1 VGALSGVFAPFA
13 ISASA
18 LTAERLRMDVISNN
32 IANANTTRTLQGG
45 PYIRQ
50 RVVFAPRFDPPTP
63 GISPVGSPWRWPV
76 PWTSPFPMLPLMTPE
91 GLPVGVRAVGIEKDP
106 SAPKMVYDPGHPDA
120 NAEGYVAYPNVNL
133 VNEMVDMISSTR
145 AYEANI
151 TVFNATK
158 SMALQAL
165 NIGKA

>member
-1 VGALSGVFAPFA
+1 MGVLSGVFAPFS
-13 ISASA
+13 ITASA

-32 IANANTTRTLQGG
+32 IANANTTRTIEGG

-50 RVVFAPRFDPPTP
+50 RVVFAPRFDPEPSFAP
-63 GISPVGSPWRWPV
+63 IES
-76 PWTSPFPMLPLMTPE
+76 LMTPD
-91 GLPVGVRAVGIEKDP
+91 GLPVGVRAVGIQKDP
-106 SAPKMVYDPGHPDA
+106 ASPRMVFDPGHPDA
-120 NAEGYVAYPNVNL
+120 NTEGYVAYPNVNI
-133 VNEMVDMISSTR
+133 VNEMVDMISATR

>member
-1 VGALSGVFAPFA
+1 MGALSGVFAPFA

-32 IANANTTRTLQGG
+32 IANANTTRTVTGG

-50 RVVFAPRFDPPTP
+50 RVVFSPRFDTAPTFAP
-63 GISPVGSPWRWPV
+63 ILA
-76 PWTSPFPMLPLMTPE
+76 TMTPE
-91 GLPVGVRAVGIEKDP
+91 GLPVGVRVTSIQNDP
-106 SAPKMVYDPGHPDA
+106 TPPHMVYDPGHPDA
-120 NAEGYVAYPNVNL
+120 NAEGYVAYPNVNV
-133 VNEMVDMISSTR
+133 VNEMVDMISASR

-151 TVFNATK
+151 TAFNATK

-165 NIGKA
+165 SIGK

>member
-1 VGALSGVFAPFA
+1 MGALSGVFAPFA

-32 IANANTTRTLQGG
+32 IANANTTRTVDGG

-50 RVVFAPRFDPPTP
+50 RVVFSPRFDAAPSFSSLIPT
-63 GISPVGSPWRWPV
+63 
-76 PWTSPFPMLPLMTPE
+76 MTPD
-91 GLPVGVRAVGIEKDP
+91 GLPAGVRVTGIQKD
-106 SAPKMVYDPGHPDA
+106 SAPVKMVYDPGHPDA
-120 NAEGYVAYPNVNL
+120 NAEGYVAYPNVNA
-133 VNEMVDMISSTR
+133 VNEMVDLISASR

-151 TVFNATK
+151 TAFNSTK

-165 NIGKA
+165 SIGK

>member
-1 VGALSGVFAPFA
+1 MGALSGVFAPFS
-13 ISASA
+13 ITASA

-32 IANANTTRTLQGG
+32 IANANTTRTIQGG

-50 RVVFAPRFDPPTP
+50 RVVFAPRFDP
-63 GISPVGSPWRWPV
+63 SPS
-76 PWTSPFPMLPLMTPE
+76 FAPLMSMMTPE
-91 GLPVGVRAVGIEKDP
+91 GLPVGVRVVGIQKDP
-106 SAPKMVYDPGHPDA
+106 SAPRMVYDPGHPDA
-120 NAEGYVAYPNVNL
+120 NAEGYVAYPNVNT
-133 VNEMVDMISSTR
+133 VNEMVDMISATR

-165 NIGKA
+165 NIGK

>member
-1 VGALSGVFAPFA
+1 MGALSGVFAPFA

-32 IANANTTRTLQGG
+32 IANANTTRTPEGG

-50 RVVFAPRFDPPTP
+50 RVVFAPRFDATP
-63 GISPVGSPWRWPV
+63 A
-76 PWTSPFPMLPLMTPE
+76 FAPLMATMTPD
-91 GLPVGVRAVGIEKDP
+91 GLPVGVRATAIQKDP
-106 SAPKMVYDPGHPDA
+106 APPKMVFDPGHPDA
-120 NAEGYVAYPNVNL
+120 NAEGYVAYPNVNV
-133 VNEMVDMISSTR
+133 VNEMVDMISATR

-151 TVFNATK
+151 TAFNATK

-165 NIGKA
+165 SIGK

>member
-1 VGALSGVFAPFA
+1 MGALSGVFAPFS

-32 IANANTTRTLQGG
+32 IANANTTRTVEGG

-50 RVVFAPRFDPPTP
+50 RVVFAPRFDASPAFAPLIPT
-63 GISPVGSPWRWPV
+63 
-76 PWTSPFPMLPLMTPE
+76 MTPD
-91 GLPVGVRAVGIEKDP
+91 GLPAGVRVTSIQKDP
-106 SAPKMVYDPGHPDA
+106 SSPRMVYDPGHPDA
-120 NAEGYVAYPNVNL
+120 NTEGYVAYPNVN
-133 VNEMVDMISSTR
+133 VANEMVDLISATR

-151 TVFNATK
+151 TAFNATK

-165 NIGKA
+165 SIGK

>member
-1 VGALSGVFAPFA
+1 MGALSGVFAPFS
-13 ISASA
+13 ITASA

-32 IANANTTRTLQGG
+32 IANANTTRTMEGG

-50 RVVFAPRFDPPTP
+50 RVVFAPRFDPTP
-63 GISPVGSPWRWPV
+63 AFAPVEA
-76 PWTSPFPMLPLMTPE
+76 LMTPE
-91 GLPVGVRAVGIEKDP
+91 GLPVGVRAVGITKDP
-106 SAPKMVYDPGHPDA
+106 SAPRMVYDPGHPDA
-120 NAEGYVAYPNVNL
+120 NTEGYVAYPNVNI
-133 VNEMVDMISSTR
+133 VNEMVDMISATR

>member
-1 VGALSGVFAPFA
+1 MGALSGVFAPFA

-32 IANANTTRTLQGG
+32 IANANTTRTLEGG

-50 RVVFAPRFDPPTP
+50 RVVFAPRFDAEPT
-63 GISPVGSPWRWPV
+63 
-76 PWTSPFPMLPLMTPE
+76 FAPLLATMTPD
-91 GLPVGVRAVGIEKDP
+91 GLPVGVRVTSIQKDT
-106 SAPKMVYDPGHPDA
+106 APPRMVYDPGHPDA
-120 NAEGYVAYPNVNL
+120 NTEGYVAYPNVNT
-133 VNEMVDMISSTR
+133 VNEMVDMISATR

-151 TVFNATK
+151 TAFNATK

-165 NIGKA
+165 AIGK

>member
-1 VGALSGVFAPFA
+1 MGALSGVFAPFA
-13 ISASA
+13 ITASA

-32 IANANTTRTLQGG
+32 IANANTTRTLKGG

-50 RVVFAPRFDPPTP
+50 RVVFAPRFDPVATF
-63 GISPVGSPWRWPV
+63 SPMVA
-76 PWTSPFPMLPLMTPE
+76 TMTPE
-91 GLPVGVRAVGIEKDP
+91 GLPVGVRVTSIAQDP
-106 SAPKMVYDPGHPDA
+106 APSRMVYDPGHPDA
-120 NAEGYVAYPNVNL
+120 NVEGYVAYPNVNV
-133 VNEMVDMISSTR
+133 VNEMVDMISASR

-165 NIGKA
+165 TIGK

>member
-1 VGALSGVFAPFA
+1 MGALSGVFAPFA

-32 IANANTTRTLQGG
+32 IANANTTRTIGGG

-50 RVVFAPRFDPPTP
+50 RVVFAPRFDATPT
-63 GISPVGSPWRWPV
+63 
-76 PWTSPFPMLPLMTPE
+76 FAPLLATMTPE
-91 GLPVGVRAVGIEKDP
+91 GLPVGVRVTSIQNDP
-106 SAPKMVYDPGHPDA
+106 TPSHMVYDPGHPDA
-120 NAEGYVAYPNVNL
+120 NAEGYVAYPNVNV
-133 VNEMVDMISSTR
+133 VNEMVDMISATR

-151 TVFNATK
+151 TAFNATK

-165 NIGKA
+165 TIGK

>member
-1 VGALSGVFAPFA
+1 MSAISGIFAPFS

-32 IANANTTRTLQGG
+32 IANANTTRTIEGG

-50 RVVFAPRFDPPTP
+50 RVVFAPRFDGTPAFGPLIPT
-63 GISPVGSPWRWPV
+63 
-76 PWTSPFPMLPLMTPE
+76 MTPE
-91 GLPVGVRAVGIEKDP
+91 GLPVGVRVTAIQKDP
-106 SAPKMVYDPGHPDA
+106 SPPRMVYDPGHPDA
-120 NAEGYVAYPNVNL
+120 NTEGYVAYPNVNV
-133 VNEMVDMISSTR
+133 VNEMVDMISASR

-151 TVFNATK
+151 TAFNATK

-165 NIGKA
+165 TIGK

>member
-1 VGALSGVFAPFA
+1 MGALSGVFAPFA

-32 IANANTTRTLQGG
+32 IANANTTRTIEGG

-50 RVVFAPRFDPPTP
+50 RVVFSPRFDATP
-63 GISPVGSPWRWPV
+63 S
-76 PWTSPFPMLPLMTPE
+76 FAPLLSTMTPE
-91 GLPVGVRAVGIEKDP
+91 GLPLGVRVTSIQNDP
-106 SAPKMVYDPGHPDA
+106 TPPHMVYDPGHPDA
-120 NAEGYVAYPNVNL
+120 NAEGYVAYPNVNV
-133 VNEMVDMISSTR
+133 VNEMVDMISATR

-151 TVFNATK
+151 TAFNATK

-165 NIGKA
+165 TIGK

>member
-1 VGALSGVFAPFA
+1 MGALSGVFAPFA

-32 IANANTTRTLQGG
+32 IANANTTRTLEGG

-50 RVVFAPRFDPPTP
+50 RVVFAPRFDAAPT
-63 GISPVGSPWRWPV
+63 
-76 PWTSPFPMLPLMTPE
+76 FAPLLSTMTPE
-91 GLPVGVRAVGIEKDP
+91 GLPVGVRATGILKDP
-106 SAPKMVYDPGHPDA
+106 TSPKMVYDPGHPDA
-120 NAEGYVAYPNVNL
+120 NAEGYVAYPNVN
-133 VNEMVDMISSTR
+133 VINEMVDMISATR

-151 TVFNATK
+151 TAFNATK

-165 NIGKA
+165 SIGK